1 MAAEWKPYQI
11 ASAGEIQT
19 LADSAQSLATTV
31 KETLTLANL
40 GMEAVKLLAQLQS
53 INPLLIALD
62 ALAEEILKQIANLKE
77 AGYYYLYVDPYYIKN
92 VNPEPAFTYGFEQLR
107 DEGGK
112 RLWITKDASGNEED
126 TTSTPTQADIDT
138 VKSRPKLATPRK
150 LVPGGYNPYVGSTV
164 DPLAMIS
171 PYPKFSTKQVVE
183 EFRKAFEDEGD
194 VPRYK
199 ALATAPVKGT
209 IVYDK
214 NGDSYSGWDPSKDF
228 GVELYDIGTPQED
241 GSTIKDF
248 KAARKPVNSKIASG
262 KPNILGQTEFDGG
275 SGAIAII
282 IGAPSFDTFAD
293 TFSAFSQMFTDI
305 PEFAAATGKSLFDSF
320 ADILTP
326 NNITVKLT
334 QVDTNYG
341 QFATGDVIGGYK
353 YGGLAEVVTVNADSI
368 IATTMYTRKE
378 TRLTDDARNVVS
390 YMEVVDTNP
399 DGRWVDME
407 VTAKPIRGVDGL
419 NPFIIGDDVYEM
431 EKRGDGGVGDDLFP
445 NYVTKGVNTT
455 TMPGTKRIYAKSGK
469 VAMEKLT
476 VLPDST
482 LPDFGGIQMKDII
495 PGWGEF
501 FQILENFVKQLQGMI
516 SDSAAFIQDMIDMIK
531 GIEKFLEDLVK
542 TIEEFLK
549 FFSVTLPSTGVY
561 ALSIP
566 NQSGGND
573 GIKSGIAGA
582 SGLPDLAYAAGI
594 LFVGT
599 EIGGIN
605 PIDLLATFLQID

>member
-305 PEFAAATGKSLFDSF
+305 PEFAAATGKSLLDSF
-320 ADILTP
+320 AEIITP
-326 NNITVKLT
+326 NNFTV
-334 QVDTNYG
+334 
-341 QFATGDVIGGYK
+341 
-353 YGGLAEVVTVNADSI
+353 
-368 IATTMYTRKE
+368 
-378 TRLTDDARNVVS
+378 
-390 YMEVVDTNP
+390 
-399 DGRWVDME
+399 
-407 VTAKPIRGVDGL
+407 
-419 NPFIIGDDVYEM
+419 
-431 EKRGDGGVGDDLFP
+431 
-445 NYVTKGVNTT
+445 
-455 TMPGTKRIYAKSGK
+455 
-469 VAMEKLT
+469 
-476 VLPDST
+476 
-482 LPDFGGIQMKDII
+482 
-495 PGWGEF
+495 
-501 FQILENFVKQLQGMI
+501 
-516 SDSAAFIQDMIDMIK
+516 
-531 GIEKFLEDLVK
+531 
-542 TIEEFLK
+542 
-549 FFSVTLPSTGVY
+549 
-561 ALSIP
+561 
-566 NQSGGND
+566 
-573 GIKSGIAGA
+573 
-582 SGLPDLAYAAGI
+582 
-594 LFVGT
+594 
-599 EIGGIN
+599 
-605 PIDLLATFLQID
+605 

>member
-305 PEFAAATGKSLFDSF
+305 PEFAAATGKSLLDSF
-320 ADILTP
+320 AEIITP

-334 QVDTNYG
+334 EVDTNYG
-341 QFATGDVIGGYK
+341 QFAAGDVIGGYK
-353 YGGLAEVVTVNADSI
+353 YGGLAEVVTVNAESV
-368 IATTMYTRKE
+368 IATTMSTRKE

-542 TIEEFLK
+542 TIEDFLK

-561 ALSIP
+561 ALHIP
-566 NQSGGND
+566 DQSGGND

-599 EIGGIN
+599 EIGGTN

>member
-77 AGYYYLYVDPYYIKN
+77 AGYYYLYVDPYYEKN
-92 VNPEPAFTYGFEQLR
+92 VTAEPAFTYGFEQLR

-112 RLWITKDASGNEED
+112 QIWITKDANGNEED
-126 TTSTPTQADIDT
+126 TTNTPTQADIDT
-138 VKSRPKLATPRK
+138 EKTRPKLATPRK
-150 LVPGGYNPYVGSTV
+150 LVPGGYNPYEGSTL
-164 DPLAMIS
+164 DPLSMVS

-199 ALATAPVKGT
+199 ALDTAPGKGT

-228 GVELYDIGTPQED
+228 GLELYDIGTPQED
-241 GSTIKDF
+241 GSTVKDF
-248 KAARKPVNSKIASG
+248 KAARKPINSKIASG

-305 PEFAAATGKSLFDSF
+305 PEFAAATGKSLLDSF
-320 ADILTP
+320 AEIITP
-326 NNITVKLT
+326 NNITIKLT

-341 QFATGDVIGGYK
+341 QFAEGDVIGGYK
-353 YGGLAEVVTVNADSI
+353 YGGLAEVVSVNSSSV
-368 IATTMYTRKE
+368 IATTMSTRKE

-431 EKRGDGGVGDDLFP
+431 EKRGEGGIGDDLFP

-455 TMPGTKRIYAKSGK
+455 TLPGSKRIYAKSGK

-476 VLPDST
+476 VLPDAT
-482 LPDFGGIQMKDII
+482 DPNFGGIQMKDII

-542 TIEEFLK
+542 TIEDFLK
-549 FFSVTLPSTGVY
+549 FFSVTLPSAGVY
-561 ALSIP
+561 ALHIP
-566 NQSGGND
+566 DQSGGND

-599 EIGGIN
+599 EIGGTN